1 MGAPPADKAQ
11 PFLREE
17 ALERIGDDAG
27 FLDELLALYDQE
39 FASKIAALERA
50 LAEGDMNAAR
60 DLGHNLKG
68 ASANLSL
75 PGLQAA
81 ALDMEMAADPEG
93 ARAAL
98 ERLRNEYARLKTF
111 LG

>member
-1 MGAPPADKAQ
+1 MEAPI
-11 PFLREE
+11 LREE
-17 ALERIGDDAG
+17 VLERIGGDAG
-27 FLDELLALYDQE
+27 FLNELLALYDQE
-39 FASKIAALERA
+39 FASKMTALDRA

-60 DLGHNLKG
+60 DLGHNLNG

-81 ALDMEMAADPEG
+81 SLDMEMAGKAGDPEG

-98 ERLRNEYARLKTF
+98 DRLKKEYARLKAF